1 MSACARTYQRLNRG
15 RRVVQVLA
23 LLFLA
28 AVPLLNRF
36 GLHWITG
43 TLYSLSIGELDI
55 VDPVLAMQTILL
67 TKAVYVPLLFAVIVP
82 LGVALIF
89 GRVFCS
95 WICPKNTFSDWLD
108 MLAARLSKRFR
119 RPRTPATVK
128 NPSPMI
134 LWGIL
139 AALLLVVWVFDV
151 PLLGYL
157 SLPGIISSQ
166 IAQAIMN
173 SGVGLE
179 LGLVVL
185 ILAIE
190 VVLARRFWCTFLCP
204 VGAFISLFRTKRTL
218 KLCYAPSRCACESG
232 KAPCQSACPLAL
244 TPKRDDAYPYCL
256 NCGACVSACEKT
268 GHGAVTFRLG
278 R

>member
-1 MSACARTYQRLNRG
+1 MSDCARTYQRLNRG
-15 RRVVQVLA
+15 RRAVQVLA
-23 LLFLA
+23 LLFLI
-28 AVPLLNRF
+28 AVPLLNRL

-55 VDPVLAMQTILL
+55 VDPVMAMQTILL

-95 WICPKNTFSDWLD
+95 WVCPKNTFSDWLNI
-108 MLAARLSKRFR
+108 LTARLSKRFR
-119 RPRTPATVK
+119 PSRTPTTVK

-139 AALLLVVWVFDV
+139 AALLLAVWVFDA
-151 PLLGYL
+151 PLLSYL

-173 SGVGLE
+173 SGAWLE

-185 ILAIE
+185 IMAVE
-190 VVLARRFWCTFLCP
+190 VIVVRRFWCKFFCP
-204 VGAFISLFRTKRTL
+204 VGAFIALFRTKHTL
-218 KLCYAPSRCACESG
+218 KLCYTASQCACESD
-232 KAPCQSACPLAL
+232 KAPCQAACPLAL
-244 TPKRDDAYPYCL
+244 SPKRDDVYPYCL
-256 NCGACVSACEKT
+256 NCGVCVSACEKT
-268 GHGAVTFRLG
+268 GHGAITFRIH
-278 R
+278 